1 MERWRYQRRPH
12 RFSSRYNTITVTDA
26 VGCIET
32 ATFTVTE
39 PAVLG
44 MNGTPTD
51 VTTNGGSDGSIDV
64 TATGGTTPYT
74 YLWNDG
80 DTNEDRSNLTS
91 GTYTVTV
98 TDANGCTEEA
108 IFTINEPGCNEVV
121 SGVVIDVLCNV
132 GTDASID
139 VTVTGNNGTVTY
151 LWNDGDTNEDRT
163 GLSAG
168 TYTVTATDA
177 AGCIETATFTVTEP
191 ALLGMNGTPTDVTTN
206 GGSDGS
212 IDVTATGGTPAYTYL
227 WNDGDTNEDRTN
239 LTSGTYTVTVTDANG
254 CTEEA
259 TFTVNEPGC
268 NEVVSGVVIDVL
280 CNGGTDASID
290 VTVTGNNGAVTYLWN
305 DGDTNEDRTGL
316 AAGTYTVTATDAA
329 GCIETATFTV
339 TEPALLGMNGT
350 PTDVTTNGGSDG
362 SIDVTATGGTPAYT
376 YLWNDGDTNEDR
388 TNLTSGTYTVTVT
401 DANGCTEEAT
411 FTVNEPGCNEV
422 VSGVVIDV
430 LCNGGTDASIDVTVT
445 GNNGAVTYL
454 WNDGDTNEDR
464 TGLAAGTY
472 TVTATDAV
480 GCIETATFTVTE
492 PALLG
497 MNGTPTDVTTN
508 GGSDGSIDVTATGG
522 TPAYAYVWN
531 DGDTNE
537 DRTNLTS
544 GTYIVTVTDANG
556 CTAEVTF
563 TINEPGCSMNLSGF
577 TVDVVCNGGA
587 DASIDLT
594 VTGANG
600 ATTYLWSDG
609 DTNEDRTGIAA
620 GTYTVTATDATGC
633 IETATFTVTEPA
645 ILGMTGTPTDVTT
658 NGGSDGSIDVTATGG
673 TPFYTYLWNDSD
685 TNEDRSNL
693 IAGTYTVTVTDAN
706 GCTEEVTF
714 SINEPVCSMSLS
726 GITVDIVCNGGAN
739 ASIDLTV
746 TGASGATTYLWSDG
760 DTNEDRTGLMAGT
773 YTVTVSDAANCVET
787 TTFTITEPTV
797 LGMNGTPTDV
807 TTNGGSDGSIDVT
820 ATGGTPFYT
829 YLWNDSDTNED
840 RSNLIAGTYTVTVT
854 DANGCTEEATFSIN
868 EPGCSM
874 SLSGITVDIVCNGGA
889 YASIDLTVTG
899 ASGATTYLWSDGDT
913 NEDRTGLM
921 AGTYTVTVTDAA
933 NCVETTTF
941 TITEPTVLGMNGTPT
956 DVTTNGGSDGSID
969 VTATGGTPFYT
980 YLWNDSDTNEDRSN
994 LIAGTYTV
1002 TVTDANGCTE
1012 EVTFSIN
1019 EPGCSMSLSGI
1030 TVDIVCNGGA
1040 NASID
1045 LTVTGASGATT
1056 YLWSDGD
1063 TNEDRT
1069 GLMAGTYTVTVTDA
1083 ANCVETTTFTI
1094 TEPTVLGM
1102 NGTPTDVTTNGGS
1115 DGSIDVTATGGT
1127 PVYTYLW
1134 NDGDTNEDRSNLIAG
1149 TYTVTV
1155 TDANGCNA
1163 EIVIVVNQPGC
1174 KLMSSISKTNVSCY
1188 GASNGTATVSA
1199 SGGLIPYTYAW
1210 SNGATTSSISGLT
1223 PGFYNVIVTDAA
1235 GCTSKSVIC
1244 IFDGAKITINIAS
1257 SASICG
1263 ACNGTAIAN
1272 VSGGKSP
1279 YAYLWSNG
1287 STSLSTGSLCSGT
1300 YTLTITDSKGCTN
1313 VSSVKIDDEGELI
1326 DCTISKTNVNCYGGS
1341 NGSAAVNVT
1350 GGTGPYTYLWNNG
1363 ATTATITSLSA
1374 GNYTV
1379 TVWSTKGCSTECS
1392 VKVGQ
1397 PKSAVTSS
1405 ALATNSTCG
1414 ACNGTAVVNAA
1425 GGNSPYTYLW
1435 SNGQT
1440 TMTAT
1445 GLCAGYYDVTVTD
1458 ARGCTSMSTV
1468 KVDDISQALTCSV
1481 TKTNVSCQG
1490 GNDGSATVVV
1500 IGGTAP
1506 YTYAWSN
1513 GATTATI
1520 GGLSAGTYTVTVWS
1534 AAGCSTECS
1543 IKIGQPKSVVTCNA
1557 TATNATCGGCNGTA
1571 TATATGGKAP
1581 YTYLWSN
1588 GQTTMTATG
1597 LCAGNYD
1604 VTVTDSKGCSSNC
1617 TVKVDDAGS
1626 TMSAS
1631 ATSTNALCGACNGTA
1646 TVSVSGG
1653 TMPYS
1658 YAWNNGQTGATA
1670 TGLCGGNYSVVVTDA
1685 NGCTAA
1691 ATVKVDDKNATI
1703 VMFYRK
1709 HYPTCNGGNDGGA
1722 TIKPSGGTA
1731 PYTYLWSNG
1740 STTKH
1745 QPTLSAGI
1753 YTVTVTDAN
1762 GCSASTTIKIGQPA
1776 ALVAV
1781 GKGKDATC
1789 KGCDGKAKVLVDGGR
1804 EPYTYLWSNGATTDV
1819 VANVCAGT
1827 YVVTVT
1833 DAGGCQTMATVVING
1848 GQASISASIS
1858 KTHSISCRGG
1868 NDGELTATAT
1878 GGSAPYTYAWSNGQS
1893 GAIATNLTAGI
1904 YTVTATDANGCTGTA
1919 SFSLTQPQ
1927 KLVAIIGNSTNAACG
1942 LCNGTASVS
1951 ASGGTAPYSYLWS
1964 NGSTSD
1970 QISSLC
1976 AGTYT
1981 VTVTDGKGCD
1991 VNTMVTITDV
2001 QDEVK
2006 AIIQVVAPVSCHGAE
2021 DGSLKAKPTSGTGPF
2036 TFLWSNG
2043 ATTQV
2048 IGNLKAG
2055 KYTVTVTS
2063 AYGCT
2068 AQVMYTLV
2076 NPKDPC
2082 DKIKTAMEG
2091 EALLSKFNVY
2101 PNPTLG
2107 RFVVSFNAKQSTY
2120 YSIDIKRHQW

>member
-1 MERWRYQRRPH
+1 M
-12 RFSSRYNTITVTDA
+12 
-26 VGCIET
+26 
-32 ATFTVTE
+32 
-39 PAVLG
+39 
-44 MNGTPTD
+44 
-51 VTTNGGSDGSIDV
+51 
-64 TATGGTTPYT
+64 
-74 YLWNDG
+74 
-80 DTNEDRSNLTS
+80 
-91 GTYTVTV
+91 
-98 TDANGCTEEA
+98 
-108 IFTINEPGCNEVV
+108 
-121 SGVVIDVLCNV
+121 
-132 GTDASID
+132 
-139 VTVTGNNGTVTY
+139 
-151 LWNDGDTNEDRT
+151 
-163 GLSAG
+163 
-168 TYTVTATDA
+168 
-177 AGCIETATFTVTEP
+177 
-191 ALLGMNGTPTDVTTN
+191 
-206 GGSDGS
+206 
-212 IDVTATGGTPAYTYL
+212 
-227 WNDGDTNEDRTN
+227 
-239 LTSGTYTVTVTDANG
+239 
-254 CTEEA
+254 
-259 TFTVNEPGC
+259 
-268 NEVVSGVVIDVL
+268 
-280 CNGGTDASID
+280 
-290 VTVTGNNGAVTYLWN
+290 
-305 DGDTNEDRTGL
+305 
-316 AAGTYTVTATDAA
+316 
-329 GCIETATFTV
+329 
-339 TEPALLGMNGT
+339 
-350 PTDVTTNGGSDG
+350 
-362 SIDVTATGGTPAYT
+362 
-376 YLWNDGDTNEDR
+376 
-388 TNLTSGTYTVTVT
+388 
-401 DANGCTEEAT
+401 
-411 FTVNEPGCNEV
+411 
-422 VSGVVIDV
+422 
-430 LCNGGTDASIDVTVT
+430 
-445 GNNGAVTYL
+445 
-454 WNDGDTNEDR
+454 
-464 TGLAAGTY
+464 
-472 TVTATDAV
+472 
-480 GCIETATFTVTE
+480 
-492 PALLG
+492 
-497 MNGTPTDVTTN
+497 
-508 GGSDGSIDVTATGG
+508 
-522 TPAYAYVWN
+522 
-531 DGDTNE
+531 
-537 DRTNLTS
+537 
-544 GTYIVTVTDANG
+544 
-556 CTAEVTF
+556 
-563 TINEPGCSMNLSGF
+563 CS
-577 TVDVVCNGGA
+577 
-587 DASIDLT
+587 
-594 VTGANG
+594 
-600 ATTYLWSDG
+600 
-609 DTNEDRTGIAA
+609 
-620 GTYTVTATDATGC
+620 
-633 IETATFTVTEPA
+633 
-645 ILGMTGTPTDVTT
+645 
-658 NGGSDGSIDVTATGG
+658 
-673 TPFYTYLWNDSD
+673 
-685 TNEDRSNL
+685 
-693 IAGTYTVTVTDAN
+693 
-706 GCTEEVTF
+706 
-714 SINEPVCSMSLS
+714 
-726 GITVDIVCNGGAN
+726 
-739 ASIDLTV
+739 
-746 TGASGATTYLWSDG
+746 
-760 DTNEDRTGLMAGT
+760 
-773 YTVTVSDAANCVET
+773 
-787 TTFTITEPTV
+787 
-797 LGMNGTPTDV
+797 
-807 TTNGGSDGSIDVT
+807 
-820 ATGGTPFYT
+820 
-829 YLWNDSDTNED
+829 
-840 RSNLIAGTYTVTVT
+840 
-854 DANGCTEEATFSIN
+854 
-868 EPGCSM
+868 
-874 SLSGITVDIVCNGGA
+874 
-889 YASIDLTVTG
+889 
-899 ASGATTYLWSDGDT
+899 
-913 NEDRTGLM
+913 
-921 AGTYTVTVTDAA
+921 
-933 NCVETTTF
+933 
-941 TITEPTVLGMNGTPT
+941 
-956 DVTTNGGSDGSID
+956 
-969 VTATGGTPFYT
+969 
-980 YLWNDSDTNEDRSN
+980 
-994 LIAGTYTV
+994 
-1002 TVTDANGCTE
+1002 
-1012 EVTFSIN
+1012 
-1019 EPGCSMSLSGI
+1019 
-1030 TVDIVCNGGA
+1030 
-1040 NASID
+1040 
-1045 LTVTGASGATT
+1045 
-1056 YLWSDGD
+1056 
-1063 TNEDRT
+1063 
-1069 GLMAGTYTVTVTDA
+1069 
-1083 ANCVETTTFTI
+1083 
-1094 TEPTVLGM
+1094 
-1102 NGTPTDVTTNGGS
+1102 
-1115 DGSIDVTATGGT
+1115 
-1127 PVYTYLW
+1127 
-1134 NDGDTNEDRSNLIAG
+1134 
-1149 TYTVTV
+1149 
-1155 TDANGCNA
+1155 
-1163 EIVIVVNQPGC
+1163 
-1174 KLMSSISKTNVSCY
+1174 
-1188 GASNGTATVSA
+1188 ATVSEPVQMSATCSSTDVNCFGALDGTASVIA
-1199 SGGLIPYTYAW
+1199 SGGTAPYSYQW
-1210 SNGATTSSISGLT
+1210 SNGATTSSITGMAT
-1223 PGFYNVIVTDAA
+1223 GIYTATVTDAN
-1235 GCTSKSVIC
+1235 GCTSECSATVNQPASAVI
-1244 IFDGAKITINIAS
+1244 AAVS
-1257 SASICG
+1257 STDATCG
-1263 ACNGTAIAN
+1263 LANGTAS
-1272 VSGGKSP
+1272 VSVTGGTAP
-1279 YAYLWSNG
+1279 YTYLWSNG
-1287 STSLSTGSLCSGT
+1287 STDASISGLAAGSYTVTVTDAHGCTTENTVVVNSGPSSVSCSVSSTPALCGKCNGTATVTAINGTAPYTYVWSNGSTDATATGLCAGT
-1300 YTLTITDSKGCTN
+1300 YTVVVTDANGCSSSSCSVVVGSQNQQLSCSITKTN
-1313 VSSVKIDDEGELI
+1313 VSCYGGNDGSATVNVNGNGAPYTYVWSNGATTQTITNLTFGFYTVTVTSSGGCTTKCIICIFEPTSLSCNTSSTDATCGSCDGTASVTATGGKPGYTYLWSNGQVGANATNLCAGLYTVTVTDKNGCTTECNAVVSGSSQNLS
-1326 DCTISKTNVNCYGGS
+1326 CTISKTHVSCFGGN
-1341 NGSAAVNVT
+1341 NGSAAVSVT
-1350 GGTGPYTYLWNNG
+1350 GGNAPYTYLWSNG
-1363 ATTATITSLSA
+1363 STTATVNGLAA
-1374 GNYTV
+1374 GIYTV
-1379 TVWSTKGCSTECS
+1379 TVTSGAGCTTSCS
-1392 VKVGQ
+1392 VKINQ
-1397 PKSAVTSS
+1397 PSTSVACS
-1405 ALATNSTCG
+1405 VVSTDATCG
-1414 ACNGTAVVNAA
+1414 ACDGTATAIGS
-1425 GGNSPYTYLW
+1425 GGIAPYTYVW

-1445 GLCAGYYDVTVTD
+1445 GLCAGNYDVTVTD
-1458 ARGCTSMSTV
+1458 SKGCSSNCTV

-1617 TVKVDDAGS
+1617 TVKVDDISQALTCSVTKTNVSCQGGNDGSATVVVIGGTAPYTYAWSNGATTATIGGLSAGTYTVSVWSAAGCSTECSIKIGQPKSVVTCNATVTNATCGGCNGTATATATGGKAPYTYLWSNGQTTMTATGLCAGNYDVTVTDSKGCSSNCTVKVDDISQALTCSVTKTNVSCQGGNDGSATVVVIGGTAPYTYAWSNGATTATIGGLSAGTYTVTVWSAAGCSTECSIKIGQPKSVVTCNATATNATCGGCNGTATATATGGKAPYTYLWSNGQTTMTATGLCAGNYDVTVTDSKGCSSNCTVKVDDISQALTCSVTKTNVSCQGGNDGSATVVVIGGTAPYTYAWSNGATTATIGGLSAGTYTVTVWSAAGCSTECSIKIGQPKSVVSCNATATNATCGGCNGTATATATGGKAPYTYLWSNGQTTMTATGLCAGNYDVTVTDSKGCSSNCIVKVDDAGS

-1709 HYPTCNGGNDGGA
+1709 HHPTCNGGNDGGA

-1942 LCNGTASVS
+1942 ICNGTASVS

-1991 VNTMVTITDV
+1991 VNTMVSITDV

-2107 RFVVSFNAKQSTY
+2107 RFVVSFNAKQSAY
-2120 YSIDIKRHQW
+2120 YSIDIKDINGKVVENFGKVSDEGLNEVNFDLSAYPPAVYTVRFTMNDNVQVVRVVKQY